1 MLRRADPKL
10 IGAFVLG
17 AMVLAIAG
25 LVFFGKGGLLTPR
38 QRYIL
43 YFDSSVKGL
52 AVGAP
57 VTFRGVRIGRV
68 ADISVRINPADYT
81 FKIPVI
87 IDIEPKRIEQ
97 IRQDGQNGDLL
108 PNLNREDPLQVL
120 IAKGLRGQLQ
130 LQSLITGQLFVQ
142 LDMYPDTEIVLSGY
156 PSPYPEIPTI
166 RSSLDELSQTL
177 EKLPLQEI
185 VDKVISTLDGLQEL
199 VHNADL
205 ADSLFKLNHGL
216 DQLRDLLAS
225 LDRELAPTLKDFRA
239 AARSVQQTADSIA
252 ADVGEMGQRTGRSLD
267 QLDRTLAEARRLIAG
282 AEKTLQGVEE
292 TGPQLRQ
299 MLEELHRTARSL
311 RLVSDALNENP
322 DMLLRG
328 RGQEGGKP

>member
-17 AMVLAIAG
+17 AMVLAVTG

-52 AVGAP
+52 SIGAP
-57 VTFRGVRIGRV
+57 VTFRGVRIGSV
-68 ADISVRINPADYT
+68 AEISVRIDPANYT

-87 IDIEPKRIEQ
+87 IDVEPKRIEQ
-97 IRQDGQNGDLL
+97 IRRNGQNGDLL
-108 PNLNREDPLQVL
+108 PNLAGDDTLQVL

-130 LQSLITGQLFVQ
+130 LESLITGQLFVQ

-156 PSPYPEIPTI
+156 DSPYPEIPTI

-177 EKLPLQEI
+177 ERLPVQEI
-185 VDKVISTLDGLQEL
+185 ADKAISTLDGLQEL

-216 DQLRDLLAS
+216 DQLHRLLTD
-225 LDRELAPTLKDFRA
+225 LDRELVPTLREFRTA
-239 AARSVQQTADSIA
+239 AGAIRQAADSVA
-252 ADVGEMGQRTGRSLD
+252 GDVDTMSRRTDRSLE
-267 QLDRTLAEARRLIAG
+267 QLDQTLQQARRLIAG
-282 AEKTLQGVEE
+282 AEKTLQGVEG

-299 MLEELHRTARSL
+299 MLEELHRTTRSL

-328 RGQEGGKP
+328 RGQEGEMP